1 MHTVLDFIHWMA
13 FYWLYFCCKEHTL
26 LVDWSEKSLI
36 QIVTVHG
43 HWYKLCNVSSVSYCK
58 FMIQM
63 NVLYM
68 YTKKENTTKG
78 AFNLG
83 TCIQTT
89 ILLVLCLTLLSCFF
103 QTSPSRS
110 NSPSFVV
117 ERCWPKCLI
126 SANACSLLCCESCR
140 HSCCGNFTSERS
152 WHFCQVIKGSKKQKN
167 IFRINSSR
175 HIM

>member
-1 MHTVLDFIHWMA
+1 MHTVS
-13 FYWLYFCCKEHTL
+13 WLYPLNGFLLTVFLLHGKEHTL

-36 QIVTVHG
+36 QIVTVRTWSPVQIMQELLQVYSTNECTLLVHIV
-43 HWYKLCNVSSVSYCK
+43 CNQGTPFVVFSK
-58 FMIQM
+58 
-63 NVLYM
+63 
-68 YTKKENTTKG
+68 NTRKG

-152 WHFCQVIKGSKKQKN
+152 WHFCQVIKGGKKQK
-167 IFRINSSR
+167 I
-175 HIM
+175 